1 MREGKGARKQR
12 ILRDD
17 GKGWKRRFK
26 EGSQKMKNGIKG
38 GRQMEDGGYEQGGG
52 SIVKSDNI
60 SYPFLELHVA
70 PLS

>member
-26 EGSQKMKNGIKG
+26 EGSQKMKNGIR

-52 SIVKSDNI
+52 SIVKSDSI